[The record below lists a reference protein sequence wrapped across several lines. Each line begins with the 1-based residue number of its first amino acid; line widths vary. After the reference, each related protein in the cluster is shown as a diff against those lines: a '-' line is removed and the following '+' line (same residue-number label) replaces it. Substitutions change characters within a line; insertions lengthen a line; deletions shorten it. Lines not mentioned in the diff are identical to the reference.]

1 MQGLELFDDDDDG
14 TVFRDVILLALLGFV
29 TIVVLLLPHLN
40 PPAKVADARQP
51 GNLFV
56 ELYWPDDMDTD
67 VDLWVQAP
75 GDRPV
80 GYSNRGGAVFNL
92 LRDDMG
98 HINDTGKLNYEV
110 AFSRGAP
117 AGEYT
122 VNLHLYRN
130 NSTHRTVPAEV
141 LVGLKRTEQAPVQII
156 HRKKLD
162 LRYLGQEVTVVRF
175 SLGDEANLLPG
186 TIHDL
191 PRPLRSGAG
200 TTRTAVQGGG
210 NG

>member
-1 MQGLELFDDDDDG
+1 MHGLELFDEDDG

-51 GNLFV
+51 GNLVV
-56 ELYWPDDMDTD
+56 ELHWPDDLDTD
-67 VDLWVQAP
+67 IDLWVQAP
-75 GDRPV
+75 GERPV
-80 GYSNRGGAVFNL
+80 GYSNRGGGVFNL

-98 HINDTGKLNYEV
+98 HVNDTGKLNYEV

-122 VNLHLYRN
+122 VNLHLYRKN
-130 NSTHRTVPAEV
+130 AAQPTIPAEV
-141 LVGLKRTEQAPVQII
+141 VVGLKKTEQAPIQII
-156 HRKKLD
+156 HRKILD

-175 SLGDEANLLPG
+175 SLDEDSDLLPG
-186 TIHDL
+186 SIHNL
-191 PRPLRSGAG
+191 PRALRSPGS
-200 TTRTAVQGGG
+200 TSVTVQ
-210 NG
+210 